1 MRIIDGHMH
10 LADRPNGWFLRC
22 AQERGYSAYAVLS
35 LSCSAGFGG
44 AINNEQCL
52 QAKREDPRR
61 CYFFAGLVH
70 PCADPLAHIQ
80 TWLQRGADGVK
91 LIETKPTVY
100 RETGADL
107 SSPAFEPLFDFLERS
122 QTPILWHVGDPA
134 TFWHRDQAPD
144 FAFANG
150 WFYGDGGFPSL
161 EALYGIAEAVL
172 ARHPRLK
179 VAFAPLSFCGDD
191 RAHAQRLLDRY
202 PNVSLDLTPGVEMYD
217 HFFADREG
225 WRAFFLRYQ
234 DRIQLGTDTELGGD
248 ILGQTPLTLVLGGL
262 GEGPVD
268 QWGHKGLGLA
278 LPADVLDKICYRNF
292 LAFAGE
298 APKPL

>member
-1 MRIIDGHMH
+1 M
-10 LADRPNGWFLRC
+10 
-22 AQERGYSAYAVLS
+22 
-35 LSCSAGFGG
+35 
-44 AINNEQCL
+44 
-52 QAKREDPRR
+52 
-61 CYFFAGLVH
+61 
-70 PCADPLAHIQ
+70 
-80 TWLQRGADGVK
+80 
-91 LIETKPTVY
+91 
-100 RETGADL
+100 
-107 SSPAFEPLFDFLERS
+107 
-122 QTPILWHVGDPA
+122 
-134 TFWHRDQAPD
+134 
-144 FAFANG
+144 
-150 WFYGDGGFPSL
+150 
-161 EALYGIAEAVL
+161 L

-179 VAFAPLSFCGDD
+179 VAFAHLYFCGDD

>member
-1 MRIIDGHMH
+1 MATGCQILIGDGLRGTDDVEVPVKNGEFCKTARIGRAIMDADVFISLTHFKGHEMT
-10 LADRPNGWFLRC
+10 
-22 AQERGYSAYAVLS
+22 
-35 LSCSAGFGG
+35 GFGG

-161 EALYGIAEAVL
+161 EALYGIAEAG
-172 ARHPRLK
+172 RRD
-179 VAFAPLSFCGDD
+179 SI
-191 RAHAQRLLDRY
+191 
-202 PNVSLDLTPGVEMYD
+202 E
-217 HFFADREG
+217 
-225 WRAFFLRYQ
+225 
-234 DRIQLGTDTELGGD
+234 
-248 ILGQTPLTLVLGGL
+248 
-262 GEGPVD
+262 
-268 QWGHKGLGLA
+268 
-278 LPADVLDKICYRNF
+278 
-292 LAFAGE
+292 
-298 APKPL
+298 